1 MRGRL
6 PLPREVLL
14 AFIVCAAAL
23 WGAIAWLLYDAHRDA
38 IDAANAANSNLARSI
53 AEYEESS
60 VRAVDL
66 SLRLLRDEWARGRA
80 AFDATVARHED
91 YLRKEKVIQVAV
103 VDPAGDVLYSR
114 MPLAGSPNFA
124 DRDYFRLQKAARSD
138 ELFVSPPVLGRI
150 TGQWAIQFSRPI
162 LDEQGRFA
170 GLIVMA
176 VPPPAL
182 EGVYNDIRLGSQGV
196 ISLALADGAILA
208 RTGELAQAVRVS
220 LARAAGLAPED
231 PPSGDY
237 RARGLVDGVDRF
249 YSYRKLQS
257 YPLIVFVGQSA
268 GTVLG
273 PFYEEAAMLAGS
285 GVLATALLVAL
296 AALAAARTRERR
308 RFVEERERLMGDLH
322 DSCIQSIYAI
332 GLGLENCRRVMAR
345 DPAQAAD
352 LLAGAGASLSLV
364 IQDLRSFIAGEPQPA
379 RSEEEFVAELRRAVP
394 DLGEG
399 GPAFSFDIDRAA
411 VRALTPEQALQV
423 RRIAQEAVSN
433 VLRHAKAKRARL
445 SLALRGR
452 ELELDV
458 EDDGTGFGAPP
469 AQHLGL
475 GLHHIQ
481 VRARKLGGRASVGP
495 APRGGTRLLVQFPQ
509 RP

>member
-6 PLPREVLL
+6 PLPREVLI
-14 AFIVCAAAL
+14 AFIVCTAAL

-38 IDAANAANSNLARSI
+38 IDTANATNANLARSI
-53 AEYEESS
+53 AEYEDSS
-60 VRAVDL
+60 MRAIDL
-66 SLRLLRDEWARGRA
+66 SLRVLRDEWARARP
-80 AFDATVARHED
+80 AFGATVARHEA

-103 VDPAGDVLYSR
+103 LDAAGSVLYSR
-114 MPLAGSPNFA
+114 LSLSGTPNFA
-124 DRDYFRLQKAARSD
+124 DRDYFQWQKASGAD
-138 ELFVSPPVLGRI
+138 ELYISPPVLGRI
-150 TGQWAIQFSRPI
+150 TGQWAIQLSRRI
-162 LDEQGRFA
+162 SDAQGGFA

-182 EGVYNDIRLGSQGV
+182 EGVYKDIRLGEQGV
-196 ISLALADGAILA
+196 IGLARADGTILA
-208 RTGELAQAVRVS
+208 RTGDY
-220 LARAAGLAPED
+220 GAPGKLD
-231 PPSGDY
+231 P
-237 RARGLVDGVDRF
+237 VDR
-249 YSYRKLQS
+249 YMSYRELPS
-257 YPLIVFVGQSA
+257 FPLTVFVGQA
-268 GTVLG
+268 AATVLA
-273 PFYEEAAMLAGS
+273 PYYDQQLMLVAG
-285 GVLATALLVAL
+285 GLLATGLLFTL
-296 AALAAARTRERR
+296 AALVVARTRERR

-332 GLGLENCRRVMAR
+332 GLGLENCRRVMER
-345 DPAQAAD
+345 DPGQAAD

-394 DLGEG
+394 NLGEG

-433 VLRHAKAKRARL
+433 VVRHAKAKRARL

-452 ELELDV
+452 EVELDV
-458 EDDGTGFGAPP
+458 EDDGTGINGPP

-481 VRARKLGGRASVGP
+481 VRARKLGGRASFGP